1 VTEEKRG
8 EGKMNQSGDVGGFSA
23 KYWTVGIFR
32 THDEG
37 WFGIHICDSKHFP
50 LFANATLDL

>member
-1 VTEEKRG
+1 
-8 EGKMNQSGDVGGFSA
+8 MNQSGDVGGFSA

-32 THDEG
+32 TYDEG